1 MSWIDWLVL
10 IGSIGFIVI
19 YGLYKTKKQANLN
32 DYLLGNQ
39 DTNWWKV
46 GFAVMAT
53 QASAITFISTTGQG
67 FSDGMQFV
75 QFYFGLPLAMIV
87 ICITFIPK
95 FYQLKVFTAYE
106 YLENRFDLKTRTFA
120 AIIFLIQR
128 GLAAGITLYAPSI
141 ILSALFDWNLQWTH
155 IISGVLVIL
164 YTVSGGAKAV
174 TQTQLQ
180 QLAVILIGMLFIFFY
195 MIYSLPSSIN
205 FYDALEIASWEGRT
219 NALSFKLEYNNRYN
233 FWAGIAGGF
242 FLALAYFGTDQSQV
256 QRYISGKNI
265 QESRMGLIM
274 NGILKIPMQ
283 IFILLCGVLLFAVFQ
298 FQKTPVQFNEKVLNE
313 LTTHHKDQYQR
324 WQTFNDSIHR
334 LSGQVNFNQSNQ
346 SLKQQLYVLNQDR
359 KTLQTEVRNYVK
371 TNLPNQEAND
381 RDYVFLYYILHYL
394 PKGFIGLM
402 IAVILCAAMSSISAE
417 INALSGTTIVDIALR
432 LFPFSDLRNR
442 PIFWS
447 KCFALF
453 WGLVAIGFALYANL
467 FENLIQF
474 INIIGSLFYGTIL
487 GIFLTGFYL
496 KRIKGG
502 AVFYAALI
510 AQSLTLILF
519 KFSELGFLWYNVIA
533 CLTVMLLASIFQWIN
548 SDLIKKRSLDS

>member
-10 IGSIGFIVI
+10 VGSIGFIVVYGI
-19 YGLYKTKKQANLN
+19 YKSKKQADLG

-67 FSDGMQFV
+67 YSDGMQFV

-95 FYQLKVFTAYE
+95 FYQLKVYTAYE

-155 IISGVLVIL
+155 IISGLLVIL

-180 QLAVILIGMLFIFFY
+180 QLAVILIGMLFIFIY
-195 MIYSLPSSIN
+195 MIYSLPSSVN

-219 NALSFKLEYNNRYN
+219 NSLSFKLEYNNRYN

-298 FQKTPVQFNEKVLNE
+298 FQKTPIHFNDKVINE
-313 LTTHHKDQYQR
+313 LTIHHKDQYDR
-324 WQTFNDSIHR
+324 WQSINDSIHTI
-334 LSGQVNFNQSNQ
+334 SGQANFEQSKQNLQ
-346 SLKQQLYVLNQDR
+346 QQLQVLNHDR
-359 KTLQTEVRNYVK
+359 KTLQSEVRNYVK

-417 INALSGTTIVDIALR
+417 INALSGTSIVDIALR

-453 WGLVAIGFALYANL
+453 WGLVAIAFALYANL

-502 AVFYAALI
+502 VVFYAALI
-510 AQSLTLILF
+510 AQCLTLVLF

-533 CLTVMLLASIFQWIN
+533 CLTVMVLASIFQWLNPILN
-548 SDLIKKRSLDS
+548 KKISPDS

>member
-19 YGLYKTKKQANLN
+19 YGIYKSKQQADLN

-174 TQTQLQ
+174 TQTPLQ
-180 QLAVILIGMLFIFFY
+180 QLAVILFGLLFFFFY
-195 MIYSLPSSIN
+195 MIYSLPSSVN

-219 NALSFKLEYNNRYN
+219 NALSFKLDYNNRYN

-283 IFILLCGVLLFAVFQ
+283 IFILLCGVMLFAVFQ
-298 FQKTPVQFNEKVLNE
+298 FQKTPVHFNEKVLNE
-313 LTTHHKDQYQR
+313 LTTHHKDQYER

-334 LSGQVNFNQSNQ
+334 ISGQANFNQSNQ
-346 SLKQQLYVLNQDR
+346 NLKQQLYVLNQDR

-381 RDYVFLYYILHYL
+381 RDYVFLYYIMHYL

-432 LFPFSDLRNR
+432 LFPFSDLLNR

-453 WGLVAIGFALYANL
+453 WGLVAIAFALYANL

-510 AQSLTLILF
+510 AQCLTLILF

-533 CLTVMLLASIFQWIN
+533 CLTVMLLASVFQWIN
-548 SDLIKKRSLDS
+548 LDLTKKRSLDS